1 MFEAVG
7 ICMQNKYFKLFVGF
21 YSGFKNMTG
30 L

>member
-7 ICMQNKYFKLFVGF
+7 ICMQNKYFQLFVGF

-30 L
+30 